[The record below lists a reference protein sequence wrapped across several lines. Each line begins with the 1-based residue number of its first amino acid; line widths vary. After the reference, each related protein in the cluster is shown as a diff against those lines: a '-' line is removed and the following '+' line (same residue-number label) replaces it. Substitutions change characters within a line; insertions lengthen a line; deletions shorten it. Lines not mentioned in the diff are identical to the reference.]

1 MICWMQEL
9 QLNIL
14 QQSQLLQAG
23 ETAKSSGQLHQLQT
37 KQQQLVAQLQVI
49 VMELV
54 DVGLAGDDECCAV
67 GGFLILLLIMVK
79 EGRCCSKDQQLVNS
93 NAPYDG
99 VGTAKS

>member
-1 MICWMQEL
+1 MISAQCVIQYCRNTCSGLICSTQEL

-49 VMELV
+49 LMELV
-54 DVGLAGDDECCAV
+54 GVAV
-67 GGFLILLLIMVK
+67 LL
-79 EGRCCSKDQQLVNS
+79 
-93 NAPYDG
+93 
-99 VGTAKS
+99 

>member
-1 MICWMQEL
+1 MQEL

-49 VMELV
+49 LMELV
-54 DVGLAGDDECCAV
+54 AVLLVMVCWCCW
-67 GGFLILLLIMVK
+67 
-79 EGRCCSKDQQLVNS
+79 
-93 NAPYDG
+93 
-99 VGTAKS
+99 

>member
-1 MICWMQEL
+1 MGSAGAIAPVISAQCVIQCRNTCSGLICSTQEL

-49 VMELV
+49 LMELV
-54 DVGLAGDDECCAV
+54 GVAV
-67 GGFLILLLIMVK
+67 LL
-79 EGRCCSKDQQLVNS
+79 
-93 NAPYDG
+93 
-99 VGTAKS
+99 

>member
-1 MICWMQEL
+1 MQEL

-49 VMELV
+49 VMLV
-54 DVGLAGDDECCAV
+54 MEMLLVMEITPLTVLEAACLC
-67 GGFLILLLIMVK
+67 FICWRRRRSRFRWWITILRRMIAYLDNMML
-79 EGRCCSKDQQLVNS
+79 
-93 NAPYDG
+93 
-99 VGTAKS
+99 